1 MKNLF
6 LSKRNFLPEFSFL
19 ILRFFTGIMMC
30 YFHGW
35 QKLIGGP
42 ERWAKLGNWLSGAIG
57 QPALDIPLGFM
68 AVFAESIG
76 ALFLAFGLLT
86 RPMSFLL
93 AFTMMIATLK
103 NFTEV
108 GLQKG
113 ELSFIF
119 FLLALVVLLRGSG
132 KYSLDKLFFK

>member
-1 MKNLF
+1 M
-6 LSKRNFLPEFSFL
+6 
-19 ILRFFTGIMMC
+19 IT
-30 YFHGW
+30 
-35 QKLIGGP
+35 
-42 ERWAKLGNWLSGAIG
+42 NWLSEAIG
-57 QPALDIPLGFM
+57 LPALNIPLGFM

-132 KYSLDKLFFK
+132 KYSLDQLFFK